1 VLLDEYVI
9 VCDVTVK
16 YVQDKYSTW
25 GDQTKKLSQAIIF
38 DSEEQAREYMLFHF
52 MIEPAYR
59 LVKLD

>member
-1 VLLDEYVI
+1 MYDEYVVI
-9 VCDVTVK
+9 CVATNK
-16 YVQDKYSTW
+16 YIKEPYHTW
-25 GDQTKKLSQAIIF
+25 DDQTKKLSQAIIF